1 MHMKKGLFLGLIA
14 AVVMLASCNK
24 TLQKPDE
31 ITVNPSPLVLKG
43 GKVDAAITGTFPQK
57 KFAKKGVLT
66 VTPVLKYAG
75 KEALGEPVTYVGEKA
90 KENGKTVSYKNGGTY
105 SQTCSFD
112 YVPEM
117 RVSELYLRF
126 EAKVGKKVIEIP
138 DVKIADGVV
147 TTPELAEA
155 KDNKTAGT
163 PDKFQRVIQELTEA
177 DIKFL
182 IQSAEL
188 RSSETKSE
196 SVKALQAAIKD
207 AKANE
212 KKEISKIEVSGY
224 ASPDG
229 GMDLNEKLA
238 QNRQKAAAN
247 FLKKDLKKNKVANGV
262 EANITA
268 EDWEGFQKAME
279 NSNMQDKD
287 LVLRVLSMYSDPE
300 EREAQIK
307 NLSSVYGTIAEEILP
322 ALRRSRLILTTDL
335 IGKSDDEIREIAKN
349 DPAQLSVEEL
359 LYAATLTN
367 DKAEKKALYQK
378 AAELYND
385 YRAYNSLGQLY
396 FEEGNIAEARRC
408 YAKALDIQPND
419 PDVNYNA
426 GVAALADNDLDKAE
440 EYLGK
445 AAGTKANLNAA
456 LGTLYTKKGDYAAA
470 KKAYGETATN
480 NAAVQ
485 QILDEDYAAAAKT
498 LANVKE
504 PNATTA
510 YLKAVVGARTNDK
523 AAVIENLKAAVA
535 QDAKLKVRAAQDIE
549 FAKFAEDAEFQAI
562 WDYRPIY
569 FDEEKEARKDKRLAR
584 LRRGAFR
591 EEHEKNMTI
600 MKQKRQSKLLIWFVL
615 IGLLVFGIYIFL

>member
-1 MHMKKGLFLGLIA
+1 MKKGLFLSLIA
-14 AVVMLASCNK
+14 AAVVLASCNK
-24 TLQKPDE
+24 TLPSPEQ
-31 ITVNPSPLVLKG
+31 ISVNPNPLEKVG
-43 GKVDAAITGTFPQK
+43 GKVNAEITGTFPQK
-57 KFAKKGVLT
+57 KFARKGVLT
-66 VTPVLKYAG
+66 VTPVLKYDG

-90 KENGKTVSYKNGGTY
+90 KENGKTVNYKNGGKYTQ
-105 SQTCSFD
+105 SCSFD
-112 YVPEM
+112 YVPAM
-117 RVSELYLRF
+117 RKSELYLRF

-138 DVKIADGVV
+138 DLKIADGVV
-147 TTPELAEA
+147 ATSELADA
-155 KDNKTAGT
+155 KDNKSAAT

-196 SVKALQAAIKD
+196 NVKALQAAIKD
-207 AKANE
+207 AKEAE
-212 KKEISKIEVSGY
+212 RKEISKIEVAGY

-229 GMDLNEKLA
+229 GMSLNEKLA

-247 FLKKDLKKNKVANGV
+247 FLKKDLKKNKVNNAV
-262 EANITA
+262 ESKITA

-307 NLSSVYGTIAEEILP
+307 NLSSVYGTIADEILP

-335 IGKSDDEIREIAKN
+335 IGKSDDEIRDLAKK

-367 DKAEKKALYQK
+367 DKAEKKDVYTK
-378 AAELYND
+378 AANIYND
-385 YRAYNSLGQLY
+385 YRAWNGLGQLY

-408 YAKALDIQPND
+408 YSKALEIQPND

-426 GVAALADNDLDKAE
+426 GVAAMADGDLAKAE
-440 EYLGK
+440 QYLGK

-456 LGTLYTKKGDYAAA
+456 LGTLYTQKGDYAAA
-470 KKAYGETATN
+470 KKAYGNTPTN

-485 QILDEDYAAAAKT
+485 QILNEDYAGASKT
-498 LANVKE
+498 LDAVKE

-510 YLKAVVGARTNDK
+510 YLKAIVGARTNDK
-523 AAVIENLKAAVA
+523 AAVYANLKSAIA
-535 QDAKLKVRAAQDIE
+535 QDASMKARAAEDIE
-549 FAKFAEDAEFQAI
+549 FAKFAEEAEFKAI
-562 WDYRPIY
+562 V
-569 FDEEKEARKDKRLAR
+569 K
-584 LRRGAFR
+584 
-591 EEHEKNMTI
+591 
-600 MKQKRQSKLLIWFVL
+600 
-615 IGLLVFGIYIFL
+615 

>member
-1 MHMKKGLFLGLIA
+1 MKKGLFLGLIA

-90 KENGKTVSYKNGGTY
+90 KENGKTVNYRNGGKYT
-105 SQTCSFD
+105 QTCSFD

-182 IQSAEL
+182 IQSSAL

-207 AKANE
+207 AKGNE
-212 KKEISKIEVSGY
+212 KKEINKIEVSGY

-247 FLKKDLKKNKVANGV
+247 FLKKDLKKNKVANDV

-335 IGKSDDEIREIAKN
+335 IGKSDEEISALAKN

-378 AAELYND
+378 AAEIYND

-396 FEEGNIAEARRC
+396 FEEGNITEARRC
-408 YAKALDIQPND
+408 YAKALEIQPND

-426 GVAALADNDLDKAE
+426 GIAAMADNDLNKAE

-485 QILDEDYAAAAKT
+485 QILDEDYAAASKT
-498 LANVKE
+498 LANIKE

-535 QDAKLKVRAAQDIE
+535 QDAQLKARAAQDIE
-549 FAKFAEDAEFQAI
+549 FAKFAEDAEFQAVV
-562 WDYRPIY
+562 
-569 FDEEKEARKDKRLAR
+569 K
-584 LRRGAFR
+584 
-591 EEHEKNMTI
+591 
-600 MKQKRQSKLLIWFVL
+600 
-615 IGLLVFGIYIFL
+615 

>member
-90 KENGKTVSYKNGGTY
+90 KENGKTVNYKNGGTY

-419 PDVNYNA
+419 PDVNFNA

-562 WDYRPIY
+562 V
-569 FDEEKEARKDKRLAR
+569 K
-584 LRRGAFR
+584 
-591 EEHEKNMTI
+591 
-600 MKQKRQSKLLIWFVL
+600 
-615 IGLLVFGIYIFL
+615 

>member
-1 MHMKKGLFLGLIA
+1 MKKGLFLGLIA
-14 AVVMLASCNK
+14 AAVMMASCNK
-24 TLQKPDE
+24 TLPKPDE

-90 KENGKTVSYKNGGTY
+90 KENGKTVNYRNGGKYT
-105 SQTCSFD
+105 QTCSFN

-182 IQSAEL
+182 IQSSAL

-207 AKANE
+207 AKDNE
-212 KKEISKIEVSGY
+212 KKEINKIEISGY

-229 GMDLNEKLA
+229 GIDLNEKLA

-247 FLKKDLKKNKVANGV
+247 FLKRDLKKNKVVNDV

-268 EDWEGFQKAME
+268 EDWDGFQKAME

-335 IGKSDDEIREIAKN
+335 IGKSDEEISALAKN

-378 AAELYND
+378 AAEIYND

-396 FEEGNIAEARRC
+396 FEEGNITEARRC
-408 YAKALDIQPND
+408 YAKALEIQPND

-440 EYLGK
+440 EFFGK

-485 QILDEDYAAAAKT
+485 QILDEDYAAASKT
-498 LANVKE
+498 LANIKE

-535 QDAKLKVRAAQDIE
+535 QDAQLKTRAAQDIE
-549 FAKFAEDAEFQAI
+549 FAKFAEDAEFQAVV
-562 WDYRPIY
+562 
-569 FDEEKEARKDKRLAR
+569 K
-584 LRRGAFR
+584 
-591 EEHEKNMTI
+591 
-600 MKQKRQSKLLIWFVL
+600 
-615 IGLLVFGIYIFL
+615 

>member
-1 MHMKKGLFLGLIA
+1 MKKGLFLGLIA

-90 KENGKTVSYKNGGTY
+90 KENGKTVNYKNGGTY

-419 PDVNYNA
+419 PDVNFNA

-562 WDYRPIY
+562 V
-569 FDEEKEARKDKRLAR
+569 K
-584 LRRGAFR
+584 
-591 EEHEKNMTI
+591 
-600 MKQKRQSKLLIWFVL
+600 
-615 IGLLVFGIYIFL
+615 